1 MSGIVETITDQ
12 GRILAYVV
20 RAATKPE
27 RTTFVTPP
35 DAPFQLGFIVYPK
48 GGEVARHFHKPV
60 ERHLTS
66 TSEAILVRA
75 GACEVDF
82 FDDAHALIATVPLG
96 VGDLVMTLA
105 GGHGYRM
112 TDDCVLM
119 EIKQGP
125 YPGLDEK
132 ERFA

>member
-1 MSGIVETITDQ
+1 MSSLVETITDN

-20 RAATKPE
+20 RAGTRAE
-27 RTTFVTPP
+27 RTTFVTGP

-66 TSEAILVRA
+66 TSEAILVRS

-82 FDDAHALIATVPLG
+82 FDDARALIRTVALQA
-96 VGDLVMTLA
+96 GDLVMTLA

-112 TDDCVLM
+112 TDDCVLL